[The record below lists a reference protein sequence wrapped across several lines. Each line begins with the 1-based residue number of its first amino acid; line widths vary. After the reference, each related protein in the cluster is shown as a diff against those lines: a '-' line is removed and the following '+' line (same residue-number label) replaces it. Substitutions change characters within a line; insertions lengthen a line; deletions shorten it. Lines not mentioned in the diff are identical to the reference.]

1 MRYGIPYQGSKNTIT
16 EWVVDNL
23 PSATLFIDLFAGGCA
38 VTHAAMLSGK
48 YQRFMA
54 NDLTEA
60 PEIFK
65 QAAQGEFKGLST
77 VLTREEFQQSDDDV
91 LKLLYSFGN
100 NRTDYLWS
108 RELEPVKVAASRMLA
123 APSLHERRMAYRTFL
138 REFDNYRRHTV
149 AAHGKIEGPQGSER
163 LNRMENL
170 ERLQGLQGLQGLEG
184 LQGLQGLERLER
196 LETSRLDYR
205 RVGIP
210 DVPGGVCVY
219 ADPPYRDT
227 GQDGYAQ
234 AGTFDVEAFDRWL
247 ADIPCMVIVSEY
259 TCPSGCVEI
268 TAREKTV
275 TMSANQTG
283 KRMERLFVQE
293 RYMDEYRQRMKQTT
307 SALFD

>member
-170 ERLQGLQGLQGLEG
+170 ERLQGLQGLEGLER
-184 LQGLQGLERLER
+184 LERLER

-210 DVPGGVCVY
+210 DVPGGY
-219 ADPPYRDT
+219 ACTRTRPTAIPAKTPTRRPERST
-227 GQDGYAQ
+227 WKRSTDGWP
-234 AGTFDVEAFDRWL
+234 TFPAW
-247 ADIPCMVIVSEY
+247 S
-259 TCPSGCVEI
+259 S
-268 TAREKTV
+268 
-275 TMSANQTG
+275 SANTHAHPAAS
-283 KRMERLFVQE
+283 KSRHAR
-293 RYMDEYRQRMKQTT
+293 RP
-307 SALFD
+307 SP

>member
-1 MRYGIPYQGSKNTIT
+1 
-16 EWVVDNL
+16 
-23 PSATLFIDLFAGGCA
+23 
-38 VTHAAMLSGK
+38 
-48 YQRFMA
+48 
-54 NDLTEA
+54 
-60 PEIFK
+60 
-65 QAAQGEFKGLST
+65 
-77 VLTREEFQQSDDDV
+77 
-91 LKLLYSFGN
+91 
-100 NRTDYLWS
+100 
-108 RELEPVKVAASRMLA
+108 
-123 APSLHERRMAYRTFL
+123 
-138 REFDNYRRHTV
+138 
-149 AAHGKIEGPQGSER
+149 
-163 LNRMENL
+163 MENL
-170 ERLQGLQGLQGLEG
+170 ERLQGLQGLE
-184 LQGLQGLERLER
+184 GLERLER

-227 GQDGYAQ
+227 GQDAYAQ